1 MKDVRPTSGLV
12 LSALF
17 NILGEF
23 EDGAKFLDLF
33 AGTGR
38 VGFEALKRGA
48 KEVVFV
54 ENIRSR
60 AESIKK
66 SGGLVLNL
74 DIRRAITWLVKREMK
89 FNFIFADPPYNSG
102 WCETITGLKDF
113 DKLFF
118 DSNSI
123 FVIEHSSREILKFNS
138 DTFNIFSQR
147 QYGETQLS
155 FLRRIF

>member
-17 NILGEF
+17 NILGEIG
-23 EDGAKFLDLF
+23 DGAKFLDLF

-38 VGFEALKRGA
+38 VGFEAIKRGA
-48 KEVVFV
+48 KDVVFV

-60 AESIKK
+60 AEAIKR

-74 DIRRAITWLVKREMK
+74 DIRRAIAWLVKLDMK

-102 WCETITGLKDF
+102 WCDEITGLKDL

-118 DSNSI
+118 DGTI
-123 FVIEHSSREILKFNS
+123 FIIEHSSREILKFNS
-138 DTFNIFSQR
+138 DTFNLFSQR

-155 FLRRIF
+155 FLRRINL